1 MDTKRPNQRRNRTLQ
16 ATPTL
21 ASLLCELR
29 IQRPDLALRW
39 SRSAVLATLTEPLY
53 VMDPATGQEF
63 VAGEWG
69 DKLLALSD
77 SGGQTA
83 HVYSPFLR
91 EPVFAGYV
99 REARVGSARPRSTQR
114 SKTPRGRAALRGN
127 P

>member
-39 SRSAVLATLTEPLY
+39 GRSAVLVTLTEPLY

-69 DKLLALSD
+69 DKLLALS
-77 SGGQTA
+77 A
-83 HVYSPFLR
+83 HVYSPFLG